1 MMILHRISLL
11 TRVHTRS
18 MVFTQTIHLDADPG
32 EKVIPLSKFKLDK
45 PLVGRT
51 NGKQRMTME
60 FMRKIYSF

>member
-18 MVFTQTIHLDADPG
+18 MLFTQAIHLDADLG

-45 PLVGRT
+45 PLIGRT
-51 NGKQRMTME
+51 NGKQ
-60 FMRKIYSF
+60 